1 MEKLK
6 VVKLSVIIPVYN
18 VEKYLKR
25 CLDSVIN
32 QTLKDIEILCINDGS
47 TDDSL
52 SILEEYKSK
61 DSRIVIISQGNKG
74 LAATRNVGI
83 ENAKGEYLAF
93 VDSDDWI
100 NSKFLECLYSSAKE
114 IEPKETIAKLMIIF
128 DILFIKTPI
137 KVCKNLVC
145 LKEHF

>member
-61 DSRIVIISQGNKG
+61 DSRIVVITQENKG

-83 ENAKGEYLAF
+83 ENANGFTLAGNGNNLA
-93 VDSDDWI
+93 
-100 NSKFLECLYSSAKE
+100 NSNISVKE
-114 IEPKETIAKLMIIF
+114 IIIKRIATDESDTIFNYFKN
-128 DILFIKTPI
+128 KH
-137 KVCKNLVC
+137 KVQY
-145 LKEHF
+145 